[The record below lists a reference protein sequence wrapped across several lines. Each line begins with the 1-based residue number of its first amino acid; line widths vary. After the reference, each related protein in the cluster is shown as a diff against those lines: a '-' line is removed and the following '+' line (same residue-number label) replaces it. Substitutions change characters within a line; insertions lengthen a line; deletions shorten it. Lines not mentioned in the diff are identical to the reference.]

1 MQAYRK
7 DFPVPEFNGQ
17 FDRFGW
23 LTADKLT
30 DPTEGAPV
38 PKPVEGA
45 LPKQYIYT
53 FAHASGSDS
62 SVLFPW
68 LILLLLISVKF
79 RVNPWQCF
87 CWFLFPWLVLCF
99 TDSFATA
106 LGVSLTFYC
115 PFCSTKFCNIL
126 DASFVSVH

>member
-1 MQAYRK
+1 MRSSILGFYHPGGVFHSRAT
-7 DFPVPEFNGQ
+7 NNSQ

-23 LTADKLT
+23 LTSDKLT

-38 PKPVEGA
+38 PEPVEGA

-53 FAHASGSDS
+53 VAHASGSES

-79 RVNPWQCF
+79 R
-87 CWFLFPWLVLCF
+87 
-99 TDSFATA
+99 
-106 LGVSLTFYC
+106 G
-115 PFCSTKFCNIL
+115 
-126 DASFVSVH
+126 